1 MLTADLIANA
11 ITAQLGAAMLDGIG
25 LAGTFGVYGGLLVV
39 ALLFLLRYAP
49 ETSGRSLEEIQDYWN
64 NGARWPKARLCRRSN
79 GITSTAAVAW
89 FPTIVLPAD
98 AWL

>member
-1 MLTADLIANA
+1 MCIRDSGASLVLTADLIANA

-64 NGARWPKARLCRRSN
+64 NGARWPKADSPSM
-79 GITSTAAVAW
+79 G
-89 FPTIVLPAD
+89 
-98 AWL
+98 